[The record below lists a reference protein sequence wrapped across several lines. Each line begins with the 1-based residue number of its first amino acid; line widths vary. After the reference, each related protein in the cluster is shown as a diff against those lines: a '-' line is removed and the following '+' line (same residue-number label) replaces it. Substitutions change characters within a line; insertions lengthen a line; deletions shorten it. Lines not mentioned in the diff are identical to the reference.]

1 MHTLLTVQGQ
11 MNKEIKK
18 VLLFTT
24 PVFTFENNI
33 DVNPLP
39 PLGLAYLGAVLENSG
54 IAVRIFD
61 CLAEG
66 WNNRTKVADNLI
78 RIGSSFDEIEDIIRE
93 FEPDIVG
100 VNSLFSRQEKNARQ
114 IYAIAKKVDQNIIT
128 IAGGAHPTAL
138 PKLVLSDENVD
149 FVVLGEGEETIV
161 DLIKIIE
168 GKRDVSTL
176 DGVGYKKNGQVK
188 IIPKTKFIED
198 LDKLPFPARHL
209 LNMEKYF
216 GLKASHGTRLR
227 QRFSPIV
234 TSRGCPAKCTFC
246 SAKKVW
252 GGKFR
257 SRSPEN
263 VIAEIKL
270 IIDKYQIQEIM
281 FEDDNVTFD
290 AKRAAKI
297 FDLMTEE
304 KLDVV
309 WDTPNGIAAWTLTE
323 ELIDKIKESGC
334 CRLNFPIETG
344 NQYVMDKIIKK
355 PLKLEKIKPLVN
367 YARRI
372 GLDVGLFLVI
382 GMPGETEDQIWDSF
396 HTAKELEV
404 YSPHI
409 SIATPY
415 PGSELYDLCIEKKYL
430 SDSFSLDD
438 LYISSFCISTENWDG
453 NKLKEI
459 YSKGQRFLLVSF
471 FKKHPI
477 VFLKKV
483 LRKLFTEPVKFLRII
498 FSVISNKEVFMI
510 F

>member
-1 MHTLLTVQGQ
+1 
-11 MNKEIKK
+11 MNKNIKK
-18 VLLFTT
+18 VLLFTS

-39 PLGLAYLGAVLENSG
+39 PLGLAYLGAILENSG

-66 WNNRTKVADNLI
+66 WNNRTKVADNII
-78 RIGSSFDEIEDIIRE
+78 RIGSSFDEIEDVIRD

-100 VNSLFSRQEKNARQ
+100 VNSLFSKQEKNARQ
-114 IYAIAKKVDQNIIT
+114 IYDIVKKVNQNIIT
-128 IAGGAHPTAL
+128 IAGGAHPTVL
-138 PKLVLSDENVD
+138 PELVMSDENVD

-161 DLIKIIE
+161 DLIKAIE
-168 GKRDVSTL
+168 GKEDISNL
-176 DGVGYKKNGQVK
+176 EGVGYKNNGQAI

-216 GLKASHGTRLR
+216 GLKASHGTRTR
-227 QRFSPIV
+227 RRFSPII

-252 GGKFR
+252 GRKFR

-270 IIDKYQIQEIM
+270 LIDEYQIQEIM

-297 FDLMTEE
+297 FDSMIEE
-304 KLDVV
+304 KLDVT

-334 CRLNFPIETG
+334 NRLNFPIETG
-344 NQYVMDKIIKK
+344 NQYVMDNIIKK
-355 PLKLEKIKPLVN
+355 PLKLEKVKPLVK
-367 YARRI
+367 YARGI

-396 HTAKELEV
+396 HIAKELEV

-415 PGSELYDLCIEKKYL
+415 PGSELYDLCIENKYL
-430 SDSFSLDD
+430 EDSFSLDD
-438 LYISSFCISTENWDG
+438 LFIKSFCISTENWDG
-453 NKLKEI
+453 KKLKEI
-459 YSKGQRFLLVSF
+459 YSKGQRFLLVSLL
-471 FKKHPI
+471 KKHPV

-483 LRKLFTEPVKFLRII
+483 LRKLFTEPVKFLRIT
-498 FSVISNKEVFMI
+498 FSVISNKTVSMI